1 MVVVVMVVV
10 RMVLEIIIGSIG
22 NLPLFGP
29 KPMARLNDKTEHC
42 LSTQN
47 SPSWR
52 KEVERWI
59 EKVEERWIEKIE
71 LSHTQSR
78 PRKDKNVPW
87 KLKMAQWVGETALLS
102 NLTKL
107 LESQSLLHWNKA
119 LEKQRLQVQLHQ
131 YLSLAQAQVQQR
143 QETDKPV
150 LRNCLGDL
158 KFICPG
164 QMNWLV

>member
-1 MVVVVMVVV
+1 
-10 RMVLEIIIGSIG
+10 
-22 NLPLFGP
+22 
-29 KPMARLNDKTEHC
+29 
-42 LSTQN
+42 
-47 SPSWR
+47 
-52 KEVERWI
+52 
-59 EKVEERWIEKIE
+59 
-71 LSHTQSR
+71 
-78 PRKDKNVPW
+78 
-87 KLKMAQWVGETALLS
+87 MAQWVGETALLS

-164 QMNWLV
+164 QMN